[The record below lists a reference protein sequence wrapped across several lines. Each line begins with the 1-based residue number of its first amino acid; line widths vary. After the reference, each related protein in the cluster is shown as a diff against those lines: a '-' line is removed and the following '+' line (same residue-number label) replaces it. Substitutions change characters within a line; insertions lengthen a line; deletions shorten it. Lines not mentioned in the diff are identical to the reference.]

1 MQSEQTKKQ
10 LTTALEAL
18 KTQRDA
24 LVDAN
29 DTMRK
34 ERDEAVKRANALD
47 EETGNL
53 KQDKELAEVAAA
65 DFKLLAT
72 QANDALADVNKM
84 LFALLKVEGI
94 RDTRDAIIL
103 LKTSRDVNRNLL
115 DDANKTIASQNAEIE
130 KLENMYRGAKILF
143 FVALGAGILSSIIW
157 TIF

>member
-1 MQSEQTKKQ
+1 MKSKQ
-10 LTTALEAL
+10 AENYLKGLE
-18 KTQRDA
+18 TQRDA

-84 LFALLKVEGI
+84 LFDLLKVEGI

-103 LKTSRDVNRNLL
+103 LKTSRDVNRDQLTRANESNFLL
-115 DDANKTIASQNAEIE
+115 YNERE
-130 KLENMYRGAKILF
+130 KLKNQYSGVRILCGALF
-143 FVALGAGILSSIIW
+143 LIEVLTLIGFALSRH
-157 TIF
+157 